1 MSHSGNGRNADSDK
15 NNPKAHD
22 SPDHHNKP
30 SGHTASATHTPGHD
44 SRSGHQTA
52 GAGHTL
58 RLVAWETTR
67 RCNLSCK
74 HCRAVAEDH
83 PYENELDTK
92 EAFTLLDQIREVGNP
107 IIILTGG
114 EPLLREDI
122 FDIAAY
128 GTKLGLRMVMA
139 PNGTLL
145 TPDIAEKLKACGIKR
160 ISVSL
165 DGASPK
171 THDKFRGLSNAFTD
185 AIRGIHFAKDAGLEF
200 QINTTITKTNLAEIP
215 KILALAENLGA
226 VAHHIFLLVPTGRGK
241 YIVDSA
247 IDAEEYE
254 QTLNWFYDQRDKTPL
269 QLKATC
275 APHYYRILRQR
286 AHAEGKKISFE
297 SHGLD
302 AVTRGCLAGT
312 GFCFISHVGRVQ
324 TCGFLDVTCGDIRQ
338 QSFADVWENST
349 VFNELRDFSRLEDK
363 CGICEYKQ
371 VCGGCRARAYEATGS
386 YLAEEPLC
394 SYQPR
399 KGAVSG

>member
-1 MSHSGNGRNADSDK
+1 MTTSHSSNSHPPRHGH
-15 NNPKAHD
+15 P
-22 SPDHHNKP
+22 
-30 SGHTASATHTPGHD
+30 GHTG
-44 SRSGHQTA
+44 QNN
-52 GAGHTL
+52 TL

-74 HCRAVAEDH
+74 HCRALAEDH
-83 PYENELDTK
+83 PYENELSTQDSFK
-92 EAFTLLDQIREVGNP
+92 LLDQIRQVGTP

-114 EPLLREDI
+114 EPLLRDDI

-128 GTKLGLRMVMA
+128 GNKIGLRMVMA

-145 TPDIAEKLKACGIKR
+145 NQENVAKLKASGIKR

-165 DGASPK
+165 DGASPE
-171 THDKFRGLSNAFTD
+171 THDDFRGLKNAFKQTLK
-185 AIRGIHFAKDAGLEF
+185 GIETAKAAGLDF
-200 QINTTITKTNLAEIP
+200 QVNTTITKTNLDEIP
-215 KILALAENLGA
+215 RILALAEELGA

-247 IDAEEYE
+247 IDAQEYE
-254 QTLNWFYDQRDKTPL
+254 KTLNWFYDQQSKTKL

-286 AHAEGKKISFE
+286 AKADGQKVNFE
-297 SHGLD
+297 THGLD

-324 TCGFLDVTCGDIRQ
+324 TCGFLDVTCGDITQ
-338 QSFADVWENST
+338 QTFKEVWENSE
-349 VFNELRDFSRLEDK
+349 VFNKLRNFNNLEGK
-363 CGICEYKQ
+363 CSICEFKQ

-399 KGAVSG
+399 KAK